1 MAADYS
7 GSLRLSSPPMDL
19 RAVAARIGSD
29 LGEPSAWLLE
39 SADLLPA
46 GGRALDVAC
55 GRGRHA
61 LLLAATGF
69 ETTAIDR
76 DRDALAA
83 LETTARG
90 LGLSVRTWATDL
102 EANDPDLPDLGA
114 AAFELVVVF
123 RYLHRPLFPALRRA
137 LTPGGMLVYETFTR
151 AQAACGHP
159 RNPAFLLE
167 EGELA
172 RLVAPLDVLRF
183 EEGEREGAFVARVV
197 ARRPI
202 LGRGVRS

>member
-1 MAADYS
+1 
-7 GSLRLSSPPMDL
+7 MDL
-19 RAVAARIGSD
+19 RALAGRIGSE
-29 LGEPSAWLLE
+29 LGEASPWLLD

-61 LLLAATGF
+61 LLLAAAGF

-76 DRDALAA
+76 DRSALAP
-83 LETTARG
+83 LETKAVG
-90 LGLSVRTWATDL
+90 LGLSLIARAIDL
-102 EANDPDLPDLGA
+102 EADHADLSVLAP
-114 AAFELVVVF
+114 AAFELIVVF

-137 LTPGGMLVYETFTR
+137 LAPGGVLVYETFTQ
-151 AQAACGHP
+151 AQAARGHP
-159 RNPAFLLE
+159 RNPAFLLA

-183 EEGEREGAFVARVV
+183 DEGEREGAFVARVV
-197 ARRPI
+197 ARKPI
-202 LGRGVRS
+202 V

>member
-1 MAADYS
+1 
-7 GSLRLSSPPMDL
+7 MDL
-19 RAVAARIGSD
+19 RALAGRIGSE
-29 LGEPSAWLLE
+29 LGEASPWLLE

-61 LLLAATGF
+61 LLLAAAGF

-76 DRDALAA
+76 DRSALAP
-83 LETTARG
+83 LETKAVG
-90 LGLSVRTWATDL
+90 LGLSLIARAIDL
-102 EANDPDLPDLGA
+102 EADHADLSVLAP
-114 AAFELVVVF
+114 AAFELIVVF

-137 LTPGGMLVYETFTR
+137 LAPGGVLVYETFTQ
-151 AQAACGHP
+151 AQAARGHP

-183 EEGEREGAFVARVV
+183 DEGEREGAFVARVV
-197 ARRPI
+197 ARKPI
-202 LGRGVRS
+202 V